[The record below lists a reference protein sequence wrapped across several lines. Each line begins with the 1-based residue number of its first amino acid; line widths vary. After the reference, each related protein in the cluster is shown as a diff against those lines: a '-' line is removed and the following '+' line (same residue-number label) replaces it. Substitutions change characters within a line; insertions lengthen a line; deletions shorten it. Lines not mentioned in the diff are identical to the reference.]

1 MMVVKKAKL
10 VKLEIDTGWRE
21 RHVLME
27 KSVLVDDK
35 NKPIP
40 EAMGG
45 KWEYRYK
52 GKKSSKAIL
61 AAKNIFGLA
70 LSDFKHVNGD
80 TWYVGDSSD
89 RVITFE
95 TVVISESE

>member
-61 AAKNIFGLA
+61 AAEVKQFEKSLRIHGA
-70 LSDFKHVNGD
+70 
-80 TWYVGDSSD
+80 SD
-89 RVITFE
+89 RDKHLV
-95 TVVISESE
+95 